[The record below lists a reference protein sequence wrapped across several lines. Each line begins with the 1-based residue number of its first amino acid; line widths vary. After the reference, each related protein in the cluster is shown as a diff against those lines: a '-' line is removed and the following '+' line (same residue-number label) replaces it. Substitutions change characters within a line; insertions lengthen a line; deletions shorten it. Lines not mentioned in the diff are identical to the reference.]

1 MMARRYSY
9 NNFVASAGG
18 WSKRVDKL
26 KNLEDGYK
34 WAKETVQALKA
45 GNLAAVDMNAL
56 VDEIESVYTG
66 LERQLSEYLEDL
78 LKGKLRLEYTPADR
92 KECESLVAGALVQ
105 LRILFSTAPSI
116 RDALTGQVI
125 DEAYQWVRQNVQRD
139 AGVPLPERCPYSRDD
154 LLTSIRTLELDD
166 VEA

>member
-1 MMARRYSY
+1 
-9 NNFVASAGG
+9 VE
-18 WSKRVDKL
+18 KL

-45 GNLAAVDMNAL
+45 GNLADVDMNAL

-66 LERQLSEYLEDL
+66 LEGQLSEYVEDL
-78 LKGKLRLEYTPADR
+78 LKGKLGRQYLPADR
-92 KECESLVAGALVQ
+92 KESESLVAGALVQ
-105 LRILFSTAPSI
+105 LSILFSAAPSI
-116 RDALTGQVI
+116 RDALTEQAI
-125 DEAYQWVRQNVQRD
+125 DEAYQWVRQRVERD

-154 LLTSIRTLELDD
+154 LLASIRSLELDD